1 MGQLNGIWLAVVASI
16 SAAITSTIA
25 PILLGYFTYRQR
37 RQEKRDE
44 YERTDAV
51 AEKAEEVAQ
60 QAAEAARLLIESNKE
75 VADIARE
82 VALVTAEAT
91 AKTDQKLEVLDQGQK
106 EIHTLVNSSM
116 TAAMQGELLATS
128 GQYAMMVEVIDLK
141 KTQGHQ
147 PTVEALA
154 ALETTRARVADL
166 TTQLEDRRLAQIKA
180 DEEKAQMADQG
191 KVEVV
196 VQGRMP

>member
-51 AEKAEEVAQ
+51 AAKAEEVAQ

-75 VADIARE
+75 VATIARQ
-82 VALVTAEAT
+82 AAAKTSAAS
-91 AKTDQKLEVLDQGQK
+91 AKTDGKLD
-106 EIHTLVNSSM
+106 EIHTLVNSNM
-116 TAAMQGELLATS
+116 TAAMQGELLATEREL
-128 GQYAMMVEVIDLK
+128 AMMAEVIDLK
-141 KTQGHQ
+141 RAQGQQ
-147 PTVEALA
+147 PTVEVLA
-154 ALETTRARVADL
+154 ALEVTKARVVELL
-166 TTQLEDRRLAQIKA
+166 TTLAERRAAQAKA
-180 DEEKAQMADQG
+180 DAAAAAGPIETGD
-191 KVEVV
+191 KVEVAV
-196 VQGRMP
+196 EGRKL